1 MRGQE
6 AEDQE
11 KGPALLEVGVAPSV
25 AAVVLPL
32 EPALGR
38 SLFGSTAS
46 LAEEVVL
53 GLGAPSEV
61 LARSAE
67 ALLVVAGQVVDV
79 DQVGQAPRVVGC
91 VEVAAGSSTVGFSF
105 LATEVEEPQGRM
117 GLVFGALGAKAL
129 QEVVG
134 LLPFLIQC

>member
-1 MRGQE
+1 MRAQE
-6 AEDQE
+6 VEDQE
-11 KGPALLEVGVAPSV
+11 KGPALLEVAAAPSV

-46 LAEEVVL
+46 PAEEVVL

-61 LARSAE
+61 LTRSAE
-67 ALLVVAGQVVDV
+67 ALLAVAGEVVDV

-91 VEVAAGSSTVGFSF
+91 VEVAGGSSTVGFSF

-117 GLVFGALGAKAL
+117 GLVSGDPGAEAL

>member
-1 MRGQE
+1 MARDPEGPKRGVVL
-6 AEDQE
+6 
-11 KGPALLEVGVAPSV
+11 P
-25 AAVVLPL
+25 AAVVSAPFAVVELPL
-32 EPALGR
+32 APASAR
-38 SLFGSTAS
+38 SQFGSTAS
-46 LAEEVVL
+46 PAEEVVL

-117 GLVFGALGAKAL
+117 GLVFGDPGAKAL

-134 LLPFLIQC
+134 LLPFLTQC

>member
-1 MRGQE
+1 M
-6 AEDQE
+6 
-11 KGPALLEVGVAPSV
+11 VGAAPSV

-32 EPALGR
+32 EPASGR

-46 LAEEVVL
+46 PAEEVVL

-61 LARSAE
+61 LTRSAE
-67 ALLVVAGQVVDV
+67 ALLGVAEEVVDV

-91 VEVAAGSSTVGFSF
+91 VEVAGGSSTVGFSF
-105 LATEVEEPQGRM
+105 LATEAEEPQGRM
-117 GLVFGALGAKAL
+117 GLVFGDPGAEAL

-134 LLPFLIQC
+134 LLPFLTQC

>member
-1 MRGQE
+1 MRAQE

-46 LAEEVVL
+46 PVEEVEL

-105 LATEVEEPQGRM
+105 LATEVEEPPGRM
-117 GLVFGALGAKAL
+117 GLVFGDPGAKAL

-134 LLPFLIQC
+134 LLPFLTQC